1 MSMHRTEINP
11 HAIQRHLYCNLN
23 IYMYQ
28 HRTIRIAFICSRD
41 PLCSTVLVSSQSKQL
56 QSIAGVPRGTY
67 SCVYNRQQELN
78 TYPVAQYHS
87 SIDLINKPTAIYLVS
102 WRILLHIVSI
112 LAPVTAHP
120 SIPLIASTWIPPLMI
135 VFTIPFITYRKFW
148 RIWRI
153 WYVYIMA
160 KMV

>member
-1 MSMHRTEINP
+1 MPYSVD
-11 HAIQRHLYCNLN
+11 HLYCNLN

-56 QSIAGVPRGTY
+56 QSIAGVPR
-67 SCVYNRQQELN
+67 
-78 TYPVAQYHS
+78 AQYHS